1 MFEILKRNFA
11 KAKKEPE
18 PKQEPIS
25 DHDLNLIMLMKNL
38 AQSDYTLG
46 KITDKEYVDHL
57 ANIEIIG
64 LKMAERRINELE
76 EATHGKRADSVNA

>member
-1 MFEILKRNFA
+1 MNWF
-11 KAKKEPE
+11 KKKTQPE
-18 PKQEPIS
+18 PKPEPIS

-57 ANIEIIG
+57 ANIEVMG
-64 LKMAERRINELE
+64 LKLSEKHISALE
-76 EATHGKRADSVNA
+76 EAVHG

>member
-18 PKQEPIS
+18 PKPESIN

-38 AQSDYTLG
+38 AQSEYTLG
-46 KITDKEYVDHL
+46 KITDKEYVDHI

-64 LKMAERRINELE
+64 LKMAERRIGELE
-76 EATHGKRADSVNA
+76 AEVNGR

>member
-1 MFEILKRNFA
+1 MNWFKK
-11 KAKKEPE
+11 KAQPE
-18 PKQEPIS
+18 PKPEPIS
-25 DHDLNLIMLMKNL
+25 DHDLNLLMLMQNL
-38 AQSDYTLG
+38 AESEHRLG
-46 KITDKEYVDHL
+46 KITDKEYVDHI

>member
-1 MFEILKRNFA
+1 MNWF
-11 KAKKEPE
+11 KKKTQPE
-18 PKQEPIS
+18 PKPEPIS

-46 KITDKEYVDHL
+46 KITDEEYVDHI

-64 LKMAERRINELE
+64 LKMAERRIGELE
-76 EATHGKRADSVNA
+76 EATHGKRADSIHA

>member
-1 MFEILKRNFA
+1 MNWF
-11 KAKKEPE
+11 KKKTQPEPKPE
-18 PKQEPIS
+18 PKQEPTN

-38 AQSDYTLG
+38 ARSDYTLG
-46 KITDKEYVDHL
+46 KITDEEYVDHI

-76 EATHGKRADSVNA
+76 EATHGKRADSINA

>member
-1 MFEILKRNFA
+1 MNWFKK
-11 KAKKEPE
+11 KAQPE
-18 PKQEPIS
+18 PKQEPTN

-38 AQSDYTLG
+38 AQSEYTLG

-64 LKMAERRINELE
+64 LKMTERRLNELE
-76 EATHGKRADSVNA
+76 EFRNGKRADSIDA

>member
-18 PKQEPIS
+18 PKPEPIS

-64 LKMAERRINELE
+64 LKMTERRLNELE
-76 EATHGKRADSVNA
+76 EATHGKRADSINA

>member
-18 PKQEPIS
+18 PKQEAIS
-25 DHDLNLIMLMKNL
+25 DHDLNLLMLMKSL
-38 AQSDYTLG
+38 AQSEHTYG
-46 KITDKEYVDHL
+46 KITDEEYVYHI

-64 LKMAERRINELE
+64 LKMAERRIKELE
-76 EATHGKRADSVNA
+76 EATWKTC

>member
-25 DHDLNLIMLMKNL
+25 DHDLNLLMLMQNL
-38 AQSDYTLG
+38 AESEHRLG
-46 KITDKEYVDHL
+46 KITDKEYVDHI

-64 LKMAERRINELE
+64 LKMTERRLNDLE
-76 EATHGKRADSVNA
+76 EFRHGKRAGSADA

>member
-1 MFEILKRNFA
+1 MNWF
-11 KAKKEPE
+11 KKKTHPE
-18 PKQEPIS
+18 PKPEPTN

-38 AQSDYTLG
+38 AQSEHTLG

-64 LKMAERRINELE
+64 LKMAERRLNELE
-76 EATHGKRADSVNA
+76 EATHGKRADSINA

>member
-18 PKQEPIS
+18 PKPDSIN

-38 AQSDYTLG
+38 AQSEYTLG
-46 KITDKEYVDHL
+46 KITDKEYVDHI

-64 LKMAERRINELE
+64 LKMAERRIGELE
-76 EATHGKRADSVNA
+76 AEVNGR